1 MRSFVLAALLVM
13 AVPASASSIVDQPL
27 LFGPICHGE
36 AEPSIAGPHKLVM
49 LSGMGNDH
57 MVADTSSAEAQR
69 WFDYGL
75 TLGRSFEHADAVLA
89 FQRAETADPT
99 CSLCVWGEAWAGGP
113 NINFPPPPSEIPR
126 LLALAKK
133 AQALAGPDPSG
144 IMKPLEAALVDRYRG
159 ETGDLAY
166 ARDLDVLQRAHPD
179 DVEVAIWDAEAWII
193 MENHHDDP
201 SGPTR
206 AVQVLEP
213 LLPAHPD
220 NTGLIHFYV

>member
-1 MRSFVLAALLVM
+1 MRIALIAVLVALAIPV
-13 AVPASASSIVDQPL
+13 ATSSAPDEPL
-27 LFGPICHGE
+27 LLGPICHGE
-36 AEPSIAGPHKLVM
+36 RPPSIGGPHRLVM
-49 LSGMGNDH
+49 LPGMGNDH
-57 MVADTSSAEAQR
+57 MAADTKSAEAQR

-75 TLGRSFEHADAVLA
+75 TLARSFEHGDAVLA
-89 FQRAETADPT
+89 FQRAEAADPG

-113 NINFPPPPSEIPR
+113 NINFGPPPSEIPT

-220 NTGLIHFYV
+220 NTGLIHF